1 MTEPDSLRVSGV
13 PTGVRKG
20 EPGGKTGPHTGAG
33 RGGHGSQRKHT
44 LGLMFSLGIV
54 AHGNVCVGCRGV
66 RDRHMQC
73 RVSEVRRGGLLAT
86 SEAPLGCWTRPRY
99 PTSSHPILIT

>member
-20 EPGGKTGPHTGAG
+20 EPGGKTGPHTG
-33 RGGHGSQRKHT
+33 RRPRCHGSQRKHT

-54 AHGNVCVGCRGV
+54 AHGNVCVGCRGCEGQSHAV
-66 RDRHMQC
+66 QGKRG
-73 RVSEVRRGGLLAT
+73 ETRRTIG
-86 SEAPLGCWTRPRY
+86 Y
-99 PTSSHPILIT
+99 